1 MKFNKILLSGLML
14 MGTISVAAQEPEA
27 KTVYDFNPHWYVQG
41 QFGAQYTLGE
51 TKFSDLISP
60 TAQVALGYNFNPA
73 FGLRLAVSGWQSKG
87 AWELSKTY
95 DWKYNY
101 VAPTLDFM
109 FNLSNIFAGYNPKR
123 VFNLS
128 AFLGAGVNVGFKND
142 EANDLAAAIGTEF
155 PYSKQNLTYLWDG
168 TKTRFVGRGGLAADF
183 RVSDRVSLGLEVNAN
198 ILNDH
203 YNSKKAGNPDW
214 YFNALAGVKI
224 ALGKTYRS
232 RVVEAPKPVERIV
245 ERIVEKPVATPAPA
259 PVVEEKAEA
268 LRQDVFFTI
277 NSSKVS
283 AAEEAKVKAIVDF
296 LNSHA
301 DAKVT
306 VTGYADAGTGNDKV
320 NDRLAE
326 QRAQVVVNLLRDK
339 YGISTS
345 RIVSDSKGARIQP
358 YKENDKNRVSICIAE

>member
-1 MKFNKILLSGLML
+1 
-14 MGTISVAAQEPEA
+14 
-27 KTVYDFNPHWYVQG
+27 
-41 QFGAQYTLGE
+41 
-51 TKFSDLISP
+51 
-60 TAQVALGYNFNPA
+60 
-73 FGLRLAVSGWQSKG
+73 
-87 AWELSKTY
+87 
-95 DWKYNY
+95 
-101 VAPTLDFM
+101 
-109 FNLSNIFAGYNPKR
+109 
-123 VFNLS
+123 
-128 AFLGAGVNVGFKND
+128 
-142 EANDLAAAIGTEF
+142 
-155 PYSKQNLTYLWDG
+155 
-168 TKTRFVGRGGLAADF
+168 
-183 RVSDRVSLGLEVNAN
+183 VSDRVSLGLEVNAN